1 MARRI
6 RPRDRRVQQGE
17 HPGLSREIAI
27 SNPTVGSEGIYA
39 SVLVTPPGG
48 STRIHHHGECE
59 SSIYI
64 VSGRAKFT
72 WGPTGTEHE
81 LIADP
86 GDFVYIPAGEVHA
99 ESNVSLTEPLEVVVT
114 RNCPDSVTIVVD

>member
-1 MARRI
+1 M
-6 RPRDRRVQQGE
+6 
-17 HPGLSREIAI
+17 
-27 SNPTVGSEGIYA
+27 
-39 SVLVTPPGG
+39 
-48 STRIHHHGECE
+48 HHHGECE
-59 SSIYI
+59 TSIYI

-86 GDFVYIPAGEVHA
+86 GDFVYIPAGEVHT